1 MLSALG
7 LAVDEE
13 RLYRALVTL
22 PGPVPAAEL
31 QLRSGLPA
39 AAVPVLLLSLTQL
52 GLVIST
58 HDGYAVAPPAVA
70 LGALLRGQRD
80 DLRTVEMELVA
91 LAEAHRLATIGRKA
105 DDVIEVITGADAVR
119 HRFAQI
125 QHAAKQEVRSMVV
138 PNATVVPPG
147 ENVAEPVSM
156 ARGVRYRVIVDREF
170 LENPGGP
177 DIIAQALDEGEEV
190 RIVDRVPIKMIIA
203 DRELGMLP
211 LLSEQNTAPASVL
224 VQASGVLDAMIA
236 LFDEVWRRAQ
246 PIRGIGAAD
255 SPLEELDQRIL
266 MLLLAGLTDHA
277 IAGSLSLSARTVQRR
292 IRHLMDLAGVDTR
305 VQLGW
310 HAARKDWA

>member
-7 LAVDEE
+7 LAGDEE

-22 PGPVPAAEL
+22 PGPVAADVL
-31 QLRSGLPA
+31 AARSGLPA
-39 AAVPVLLLSLTQL
+39 VEVPALLLSLTHV

-58 HDGYAVAPPAVA
+58 PDGYAVAPPAVA
-70 LGALLRGQRD
+70 LGALLRGRRD

-105 DDVIEVITGADAVR
+105 DDVIEVITGTDAVR

-156 ARGVRYRVIVDREF
+156 ARGVCYRVIIDRHF

-190 RIVDRVPIKMIIA
+190 RLVDRVPIKMIIA

-246 PIRGIGAAD
+246 PIRGTGATD
-255 SPLEELDQRIL
+255 SVLEELDQRIL

-277 IAGSLSLSARTVQRR
+277 IAGACRCRLGPCSAASAT
-292 IRHLMDLAGVDTR
+292 
-305 VQLGW
+305 
-310 HAARKDWA
+310 